1 MWWLN
6 RLKVSRVKKV
16 NTRPSTIIPPSP
28 LCLQH
33 YIPVMKIPLQVLRQ
47 SEIQNPLLGHSSEK
61 FSEHVSEDCTGR
73 IPNTFPKITQT
84 DRNLSFRLLVIKIG
98 HDIKK
103 AAVSNS
109 CKRQDPSLI
118 PPSPTKTTGI
128 FLTFRP
134 CPLPFW
140 SGSMRQRRTPPTQGK
155 WD

>member
-1 MWWLN
+1 MPMWWLS

-33 YIPVMKIPLQVLRQ
+33 YIPVMKIPLQVLSQ
-47 SEIQNPLLGHSSEK
+47 SEIQNPLLYHSSEK

-73 IPNTFPKITQT
+73 IPDPFPNITQT
-84 DRNLSFRLLVIKIG
+84 DRNLSSID

-109 CKRQDPSLI
+109 CKRQDPSLT
-118 PPSPTKTTGI
+118 PPSATKTTGI